1 MAAEILA
8 SEGWGQGSKELALT
22 IKGYFQKN
30 WVSAALSA
38 RYTAERSERAPTC
51 TLCCVVDEHPRFH
64 VELVLWALCARRHL
78 PQDTFRCVVYTVGDV
93 PADLIAWV
101 QSLGISTQRTETVVE
116 GSPHANKIAPFF
128 YNHLTD
134 LIAVCDT
141 DLFFVDDPIGLLK
154 SDRFRA
160 APNNACN
167 PPAHIF
173 RTILLASGLNR
184 PYRPGIS
191 LFRGIDGRRET
202 HINNVSAGI
211 IVAPSRRA
219 NELARRWKKWAL
231 WLVENRNL
239 LDRWAVHVDQV
250 AFALA
255 LEELGE
261 DVEFLPPQVNAILHL
276 LEEVSSCIA
285 VHLTTGHIPS
295 FPERFNAD
303 RTLKADG
310 LSEGVAE
317 ALERLNRSI
326 LDATKKIAE
335 LRSTREHYDKFLNPF
350 WTR

>member
-1 MAAEILA
+1 
-8 SEGWGQGSKELALT
+8 
-22 IKGYFQKN
+22 
-30 WVSAALSA
+30 
-38 RYTAERSERAPTC
+38 
-51 TLCCVVDEHPRFH
+51 
-64 VELVLWALCARRHL
+64 
-78 PQDTFRCVVYTVGDV
+78 
-93 PADLIAWV
+93 
-101 QSLGISTQRTETVVE
+101 
-116 GSPHANKIAPFF
+116 
-128 YNHLTD
+128 
-134 LIAVCDT
+134 
-141 DLFFVDDPIGLLK
+141 
-154 SDRFRA
+154 
-160 APNNACN
+160 
-167 PPAHIF
+167 
-173 RTILLASGLNR
+173 
-184 PYRPGIS
+184 
-191 LFRGIDGRRET
+191 
-202 HINNVSAGI
+202 
-211 IVAPSRRA
+211 VAPSRRA

-239 LDRWAVHVDQV
+239 LERWAVHVDQV

-295 FPERFNAD
+295 YPERFNAD

-310 LSEGVAE
+310 LSEGMAE